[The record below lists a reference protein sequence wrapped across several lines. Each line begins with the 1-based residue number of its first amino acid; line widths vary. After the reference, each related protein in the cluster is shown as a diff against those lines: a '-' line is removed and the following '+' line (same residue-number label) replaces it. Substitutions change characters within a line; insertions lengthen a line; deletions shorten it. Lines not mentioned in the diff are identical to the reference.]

1 MSAVDQS
8 TENAGEAPI
17 ESVTAGQSPFE
28 AAATSSA
35 EMTGDPSISI
45 ELKLDEAEALRAW
58 LLKPAS
64 DGATSLDDP
73 LVSRVL
79 SRLGAEVDAA
89 RATAGIRQELQH
101 VGVSVEHLSDEE
113 IRILAR
119 RIAEAGSA
127 AIRS

>member
-1 MSAVDQS
+1 MSTVDETTDQ
-8 TENAGEAPI
+8 AIEAPANA
-17 ESVTAGQSPFE
+17 EAPASAE
-28 AAATSSA
+28 AAAVAGREPTI
-35 EMTGDPSISI
+35 PI
-45 ELKLDEAEALRAW
+45 ELRLDEAEALRAW
-58 LLKPAS
+58 LLKPAA

-79 SRLGAEVDAA
+79 ARLGAEVDAA
-89 RATAGIRQELQH
+89 RATVGIRSELQH

-127 AIRS
+127 AIRG

>member
-1 MSAVDQS
+1 MSAIDQS
-8 TENAGEAPI
+8 TDLAAETAASVEAGN
-17 ESVTAGQSPFE
+17 SRLD
-28 AAATSSA
+28 AADAA
-35 EMTGDPSISI
+35 REPGIPL
-45 ELKLDEAEALRAW
+45 ELRLEEAEALRAW

-79 SRLGAEVDAA
+79 ARLGAEVDAA
-89 RATAGIRQELQH
+89 RATVGIRQELLH

-113 IRILAR
+113 IRVLAR

-127 AIRS
+127 AIRG